1 MFPWIYSGAGDLM
14 IHARTIA
21 ILLLWLPS
29 LSGQGTPAFN
39 QESSAKTWVG
49 RYQEMEEYLRTAE
62 CVNMLQ
68 KPDGRHARCNLPPG
82 GPIARL
88 VWRSPDGVYRGFRES
103 YKTEIAAYEID
114 KLLKMDMVP
123 PTVERQLLGIKG
135 AAQLWLDGIVGMQD
149 ASSPDESHRSHFE
162 SQLVTVKMFDNLIG
176 NRDRNTGNILR
187 DPAWNLFLVDHARA
201 FGTGSELPNTMTG
214 IDREYWTRIEALTRK
229 QLDDALGAWLD
240 QKQVGAILDRRERM
254 RDEIKRGSRQ
264 GAGRR
269 AKE

>member
-14 IHARTIA
+14 IHARTMA
-21 ILLLWLPS
+21 ILLLWLPAVT
-29 LSGQGTPAFN
+29 GQEKPVAS
-39 QESSAKTWVG
+39 QEPSAKTWVG

-103 YKTEIAAYEID
+103 YKTEIAAYELD

-135 AAQLWLDGIVGMQD
+135 AAQQWIDGAMGMQED
-149 ASSPDESHRSHFE
+149 VSSPDESHRSHWDN
-162 SQLVTVKMFDNLIG
+162 QLVRARMFDNLIANG
-176 NRDRNTGNILR
+176 ERNTGNILR
-187 DPAWNLFLVDHARA
+187 DSTWNLFLVDHLRA
-201 FGTGSELPNTMTG
+201 FGTGSELPNKMTR
-214 IDREYWTRIEALTRK
+214 IDREYWARIEALTRK
-229 QLDDALGAWLD
+229 QLDGALGAWLD

-254 RDEIKRGSRQ
+254 RAEIKSLPR
-264 GAGRR
+264 
-269 AKE
+269 